1 MRSSIPGLPRCQSSK
16 APPSPADRRGEK
28 KAVCSDAMT
37 QSPALTQESM
47 TQDGFWLFAYGS
59 LMARPALP
67 WTQRVEASL
76 PGYRRRFWQGSHD
89 HRGVPGAP
97 GRVLTLVPSE
107 DGPGEAGEGACE
119 GLLYFLP
126 PSVAKGALARL
137 DYREKNGYLRCTR
150 EVRDRFGIRRRAL
163 VYLATPDNPAWLG
176 PAPRAELVAQ
186 LCTARGPSGPNIDY
200 LRALYR
206 TLRQLHITDPHI
218 EALMAAAGR
227 HLSPA

>member
-1 MRSSIPGLPRCQSSK
+1 
-16 APPSPADRRGEK
+16 
-28 KAVCSDAMT
+28 
-37 QSPALTQESM
+37 M

-67 WTQRVEASL
+67 WAERVEATL

-97 GRVLTLVPSE
+97 GRVLTLVPTE
-107 DGPGEAGEGACE
+107 GAPNEREEREEGACE

-126 PSVAKGALARL
+126 PAVAKGALARL

-150 EVRDRFGIRRRAL
+150 EVRDRSGTRRRAL

-176 PAPRAELVAQ
+176 PAPWAELVAQ
-186 LCTARGPSGPNIDY
+186 LCTAQGPSGRNIDY
-200 LRALYR
+200 LRALHR
-206 TLRQLHITDPHI
+206 TLRQLRITDPHI
-218 EALMAAAGR
+218 EGLMAAAGR
-227 HLSPA
+227 YLNPARALAAAGPAKEEP

>member
-1 MRSSIPGLPRCQSSK
+1 
-16 APPSPADRRGEK
+16 
-28 KAVCSDAMT
+28 
-37 QSPALTQESM
+37 M

-67 WTQRVEASL
+67 WTQRVEATL

-97 GRVLTLVPSE
+97 GRVLTLVPTNA
-107 DGPGEAGEGACE
+107 DKGERGEGACE

-126 PSVAKGALARL
+126 PAAAKGALARL

-150 EVRDRFGIRRRAL
+150 EVRDRFGVRRRAL
-163 VYLATPDNPAWLG
+163 VYLATPGNPAWLG

-186 LCTARGPSGPNIDY
+186 LCTAQGPSGRNIDY
-200 LRALYR
+200 LRALHR
-206 TLRQLHITDPHI
+206 TLRQLRITDPHI
-218 EALMAAAGR
+218 ETLMVAAGR
-227 HLSPA
+227 HLNPARALATARPAKKES

>member
-1 MRSSIPGLPRCQSSK
+1 
-16 APPSPADRRGEK
+16 
-28 KAVCSDAMT
+28 
-37 QSPALTQESM
+37 M

-59 LMARPALP
+59 LIARPALP
-67 WTQRVEASL
+67 WAQRVEATL

-97 GRVLTLVPSE
+97 GRVLTLVPAE
-107 DGPGEAGEGACE
+107 EVDGDPEEGPCQ

-126 PSVAKGALARL
+126 PAVAKGALARL

-150 EVRDRFGIRRRAL
+150 EVRDRFGVRRRAL

-176 PAPRAELVAQ
+176 PAPWAELVAQ
-186 LCTARGPSGPNIDY
+186 LCTAQGPSGRNIDY
-200 LRALYR
+200 LRALHR
-206 TLRQLHITDPHI
+206 TLRQLRITDPHI

-227 HLSPA
+227 HLNPAGTLATARPPEEEP

>member
-1 MRSSIPGLPRCQSSK
+1 
-16 APPSPADRRGEK
+16 
-28 KAVCSDAMT
+28 MT
-37 QSPALTQESM
+37 ESPALTQESM

-67 WTQRVEASL
+67 WTEWVEASL
-76 PGYRRRFWQGSHD
+76 LGYRRRFWQGSHD
-89 HRGVPGAP
+89 HRGARGPGTRADPGAFG
-97 GRVLTLVPSE
+97 GRTRGSR
-107 DGPGEAGEGACE
+107 EGACE

-137 DYREKNGYLRCTR
+137 DYREKNGYLRRTR

-186 LCTARGPSGPNIDY
+186 LCTARGTLGAQHRLSTRASSHPSKAAHHGP
-200 LRALYR
+200 
-206 TLRQLHITDPHI
+206 PH
-218 EALMAAAGR
+218 
-227 HLSPA
+227 

>member
-1 MRSSIPGLPRCQSSK
+1 
-16 APPSPADRRGEK
+16 
-28 KAVCSDAMT
+28 
-37 QSPALTQESM
+37 M

-67 WTQRVEASL
+67 WTQRVEATL
-76 PGYRRRFWQGSHD
+76 PGYERRFWQGSHD

-97 GRVLTLVPSE
+97 GRVLTLVPT
-107 DGPGEAGEGACE
+107 EGAPDERDERAERGAGTCE

-126 PSVAKGALARL
+126 PAVAKGALARL

-176 PAPRAELVAQ
+176 PAPWAELVAQ
-186 LCTARGPSGPNIDY
+186 LCTAQGPSGRNIDY
-200 LRALYR
+200 LRALHR
-206 TLRQLHITDPHI
+206 TLRQLRITDPHI

-227 HLSPA
+227 HLNPAGTLTTARPPKEEP